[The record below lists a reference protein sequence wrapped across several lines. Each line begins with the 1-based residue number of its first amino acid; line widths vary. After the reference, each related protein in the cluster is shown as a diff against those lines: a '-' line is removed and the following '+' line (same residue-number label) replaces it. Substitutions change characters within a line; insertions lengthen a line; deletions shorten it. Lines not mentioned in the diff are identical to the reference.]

1 MEGIYVDP
9 SEKCSMWQNQ
19 HQEVDWVSI
28 KINSIS
34 LITSNITKRQG
45 FGDDDH
51 VRGEWQFSHQLRSWG
66 KRKIEWNLWWCY
78 IPQKKNRKISSRE
91 THFDIHSGPSHI
103 QWTEFSPREYCSRRW
118 SLRRRLE
125 WVGTELTRDGRVFN
139 TLQLPNPSMNFNQLI
154 PMKWLKI
161 PCTWLK

>member
-78 IPQKKNRKISSRE
+78 IPQKKIARYPRVR
-91 THFDIHSGPSHI
+91 HI
-103 QWTEFSPREYCSRRW
+103 LIFIPGLHTFNGLNFLPGSIAPGGEVLGGGW
-118 SLRRRLE
+118 SELE
-125 WVGTELTRDGRVFN
+125 QN
-139 TLQLPNPSMNFNQLI
+139 
-154 PMKWLKI
+154 
-161 PCTWLK
+161 